1 MDDEVNDNSYLN
13 TFIDMMKAAMPDKV
27 IANFVFVAEVVSG
40 QDNELSVVTSNGM
53 TPWLAGGM
61 LSAASEMI
69 AEGIDSSLD
78 DEEGDQ

>member
-1 MDDEVNDNSYLN
+1 MDSEDPFLV
-13 TFIDMMKAAMPDKV
+13 TFLDMMKDAMPDKV

-69 AEGIDSSLD
+69 ADGIDSSFD
-78 DEEGDQ
+78 EEEGDQ

>member
-1 MDDEVNDNSYLN
+1 MDSEDPFLA
-13 TFIDMMKAAMPDKV
+13 TFLDMMKDAMPDKV

-69 AEGIDSSLD
+69 ADGIDSSFD
-78 DEEGDQ
+78 EEEGDQ

>member
-1 MDDEVNDNSYLN
+1 MDSEDPFFA
-13 TFIDMMKAAMPDKV
+13 TFLSMMKDAMPDRV

-69 AEGIDSSLD
+69 ADGIDSSLD